1 MSGVAT
7 ITTVAFA
14 VVSHWFKEKAGLA
27 TGCVT
32 VSAALGGMFFSLVL
46 QSLFDRLQ
54 WRDAALILTLI
65 LAVFVTLG
73 NLLVEINLPPQSKT
87 QGEQRT
93 AGETEISRKACGT
106 WQSILG
112 IIQNP
117 KFWLITY
124 AIFAYELVLFIQ
136 WGSIPPYAVA
146 TNFGEKQFYLMMS
159 YNIGAAFGRILPPFV
174 SDRLLGPLN
183 TTIAM
188 NIFTLTAVLAIWL
201 PAGASSIDMLYLV
214 VVLMGIGTG
223 SFVPLG
229 VACMGALCKPQDMG
243 KWLGFAYAISGFA
256 TLIGNPATGAI
267 LDRHGSNGLVAF
279 LAAVLAS
286 GLISIGI
293 LRWQCNGRRWL
304 VMGKI

>member
-124 AIFAYELVLFIQ
+124 AIF
-136 WGSIPPYAVA
+136 
-146 TNFGEKQFYLMMS
+146 GE
-159 YNIGAAFGRILPPFV
+159 
-174 SDRLLGPLN
+174 
-183 TTIAM
+183 
-188 NIFTLTAVLAIWL
+188 
-201 PAGASSIDMLYLV
+201 
-214 VVLMGIGTG
+214 
-223 SFVPLG
+223 
-229 VACMGALCKPQDMG
+229 
-243 KWLGFAYAISGFA
+243 
-256 TLIGNPATGAI
+256 
-267 LDRHGSNGLVAF
+267 
-279 LAAVLAS
+279 
-286 GLISIGI
+286 
-293 LRWQCNGRRWL
+293 
-304 VMGKI
+304 